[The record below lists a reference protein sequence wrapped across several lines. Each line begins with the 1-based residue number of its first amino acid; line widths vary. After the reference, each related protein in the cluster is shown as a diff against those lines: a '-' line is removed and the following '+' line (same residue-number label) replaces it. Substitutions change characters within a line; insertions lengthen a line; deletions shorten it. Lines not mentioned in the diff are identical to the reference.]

1 MSDDRVVMISAG
13 GYQELVKPE
22 AGKGLHW
29 TCNIEDELPVKMRQS
44 GCGSETPI
52 TLCQYF
58 TNAVQAGGDR
68 AALWVERNDV
78 KISWTWN

>member
-44 GCGSETPI
+44 GCGSETPV
-52 TLCQYF
+52 TLC
-58 TNAVQAGGDR
+58 
-68 AALWVERNDV
+68 
-78 KISWTWN
+78 